1 MILLTPRRLLPKIL
15 KEELIDY
22 PTPSNLNYLWGFGS
36 LSGIC
41 LTLQIIT
48 GVLLAMHYTPHT
60 EYAFTSVERIMRDID
75 FGWLLRYL
83 HANGASFFFLV
94 VYIHIARGLFFFSF
108 CPPKHYLWI
117 TGVIIYIL
125 MIGTAFL
132 GYVLPWGQMSFWA
145 ATVITNI
152 ITALPFGDGGE
163 SFAIWLWGGFS
174 VDNPTLNRFFSL
186 HYLFPFLIFALM
198 IVHLYFLHTSGSS
211 DPCLHSK
218 AVDVIRFYP
227 YFVIKDVF
235 GLLVMFFFLGY
246 FVFFHPNYLGHPDNY
261 IEANPLV
268 TPKHIVPEWYFL
280 PFYGMLRSIPNKFAG
295 IAVMFSALI
304 VLIILPFIVAVNY
317 YNEKGYTYGLWNF
330 ESIELYRFL
339 AILFML
345 NFVLLGWLGGKPV
358 EPFYVYLGLASTFFY
373 FLFFF
378 LVYRLFI
385 YDKELFFDI

>member
-1 MILLTPRRLLPKIL
+1 MNLLTPRKFLFPLI

-22 PTPSNLNYLWGFGS
+22 PTPLSLNYLWGFGS
-36 LSGIC
+36 LSGIF
-41 LTLQIIT
+41 LVLQIIT

-60 EYAFTSVERIMRDID
+60 EYAFSSVERIMRDIN

-83 HANGASFFFLV
+83 HANGASFFFLT
-94 VYIHIARGLFFFSF
+94 VYLHIARGLYYFSF
-108 CPPKHYLWI
+108 ATPKQYLWL

-198 IVHLYFLHTSGSS
+198 IIHLFFLHQSGSS
-211 DPCLHSK
+211 DPCLHAK
-218 AVDVIRFYP
+218 QVDVIRFYP
-227 YFVIKDVF
+227 YFVVKDIF
-235 GLLVMFFFLGY
+235 GLLIFFFFLGY
-246 FVFFHPNYLGHPDNY
+246 FVFFAPNFLGHPDNY
-261 IEANPLV
+261 VEANPLV

-304 VLIILPFIVAVNY
+304 FLLILPFFVSISNSRLF
-317 YNEKGYTYGLWNF
+317 GFSYGLLLYSSILIYRKLVLIFIANF
-330 ESIELYRFL
+330 I
-339 AILFML
+339 
-345 NFVLLGWLGGKPV
+345 LLGWIGGQAVSTAVLFLGAV
-358 EPFYVYLGLASTFFY
+358 CTLVY

-378 LVYRLFI
+378 FVFILFVF
-385 YDKELFFDI
+385 DKQKFK

>member
-1 MILLTPRRLLPKIL
+1 MNLITPRKIL
-15 KEELIDY
+15 FPLIKEELIDY
-22 PTPSNLNYLWGFGS
+22 PTPLTLNYFWGFGS
-36 LSGIC
+36 LSGVSLII
-41 LTLQIIT
+41 QIVT

-60 EYAFTSVERIMRDID
+60 DYAFSSVERIMRDINY
-75 FGWLLRYL
+75 GWLLRYL
-83 HANGASFFFLV
+83 HSNGASFFFLA
-94 VYIHIARGLFFFSF
+94 VYLHIARGLYYFSF
-108 CPPKHYLWI
+108 AEPKQYLWL

-198 IVHLYFLHTSGSS
+198 LIHLFFLHQSGSS
-211 DPCLHSK
+211 DPSIHAK
-218 AVDVIRFYP
+218 QIDVIRFYP
-227 YFVIKDVF
+227 YFVIKDIL
-235 GLLVMFFFLGY
+235 GLLIFLLGLSY
-246 FVFFHPNYLGHPDNY
+246 FVFFAPNYLGHPDNY
-261 IEANPLV
+261 VEANPLV

-304 VLIILPFIVAVNY
+304 FLLILPFFVSVANSRIF
-317 YNEKGYTYGLWNF
+317 GFSYGFLNH
-330 ESIELYRFL
+330 SYISLYRKMVLIFI
-339 AILFML
+339 A
-345 NFVLLGWLGGKPV
+345 NFVLLGWIGGQSVSTIVLFLGG
-358 EPFYVYLGLASTFFY
+358 LCTFIY

-378 LVYRLFI
+378 VVFI
-385 YDKELFFDI
+385 LFFFDKKRFF